1 MSVWLEEGIAAIEA
15 LLREEALLVGRA
27 IRKTATAF
35 LARDVSAA
43 DAVVAS
49 DDEMDK
55 RYLRIEEEVQTLLA
69 RQAPVAVDLRKVL
82 AMLHVNLHLE
92 RMGDYCVTIAKLAR
106 LTAGLPADPA
116 LEQAFA
122 VMATRAGEIL
132 EAAVESFF
140 EGDVPASERLV
151 ELDEAIDVE
160 NRNVLRRVLAL
171 GADEGRHEWGL
182 RMIVVARSLERIGD
196 HAVDIGEQT
205 AYMATGTFHEFT
217 DASHPAVADRADA
230 GTPC

>member
-1 MSVWLEEGIAAIEA
+1 MSVWLEEGIAEIEA

-27 IRKTATAF
+27 IGATTTAF
-35 LARDVSAA
+35 LEHDVAAA

-49 DDEMDK
+49 DDEIDD
-55 RYLRIEEEVQTLLA
+55 RYQRIEEQVQALLA
-69 RQAPVAVDLRKVL
+69 RQAPVAVDLRKIL

-92 RMGDYCVTIAKLAR
+92 RMGDYCVTVAKLAR
-106 LTAGLPADPA
+106 LTAGLPGDPP

-122 VMATRAGEIL
+122 AMATRAGEIL

-140 EGDVPASERLV
+140 AGDVEAAVGLV

-160 NRNVLRRVLAL
+160 NRNVVRRVLAL
-171 GADEGRHEWGL
+171 GADEERHEWGL

-217 DASHPAVADRADA
+217 DASHPPADR
-230 GTPC
+230 

>member
-1 MSVWLEEGIAAIEA
+1 VSVWIEEGLARLEE
-15 LLREEALLVGRA
+15 LLREEARLVGQA
-27 IRKTATAF
+27 IRDTTAAF
-35 LARDVSAA
+35 LARDVAAA
-43 DAVVAS
+43 DAVVAF
-49 DDEMDK
+49 DDEIDD
-55 RYLRIEEEVQTLLA
+55 RYLAVEEQVQALLA

-106 LTAGLPADPA
+106 LTAGLPGDPA
-116 LEQAFA
+116 LEHAFET
-122 VMATRAGEIL
+122 MASRAGEIVG
-132 EAAVESFF
+132 AAVESFF
-140 EGDVPASERLV
+140 AGDVQAAERLV

-171 GADEGRHEWGL
+171 GADEGLHEWGL

-205 AYMATGTFHEFT
+205 AYMVTGTFHEFT
-217 DASHPAVADRADA
+217 DASHPAVAE
-230 GTPC
+230 PS

>member
-1 MSVWLEEGIAAIEA
+1 VSVWLEEGIAEIEA

-27 IRKTATAF
+27 IGATTTAF
-35 LARDVSAA
+35 LGHDAA
-43 DAVVAS
+43 AGDAVVAS
-49 DDEMDK
+49 DDEIDD
-55 RYLRIEEEVQTLLA
+55 RYQRIEQHVQALLA
-69 RQAPVAVDLRKVL
+69 RQAPVAVDLRKIL

-106 LTAGLPADPA
+106 LTAGLPGDPP

-122 VMATRAGEIL
+122 AMATHAGEIL
-132 EAAVESFF
+132 EAAVGSFF
-140 EGDVPASERLV
+140 AGDVAAAARLV

-160 NRNVLRRVLAL
+160 NRNVVRRVLAL
-171 GADEGRHEWGL
+171 GADAERHEWGL

-205 AYMATGTFHEFT
+205 AYVAFHEFT
-217 DASHPAVADRADA
+217 DASHPAVAERS
-230 GTPC
+230 

>member
-1 MSVWLEEGIAAIEA
+1 VSVWLEEGIARIEE
-15 LLREEALLVGRA
+15 LLREEARLVAQA
-27 IRKTATAF
+27 IRDTTAAF
-35 LARDVSAA
+35 LARDAAAA
-43 DAVVAS
+43 DAVVAF
-49 DDEMDK
+49 DDAIDE
-55 RYLRIEEEVQTLLA
+55 RYLAVEEEVQALLA

-106 LTAGLPADPA
+106 LTAELPADPA
-116 LEQAFA
+116 LADAFET
-122 VMATRAGEIL
+122 MASRAGEMV

-140 EGDVPASERLV
+140 AGDLQAAEHLV

-171 GADEGRHEWGL
+171 GADERLHEWGL

-205 AYMATGTFHEFT
+205 AYRVTGAFHEFT
-217 DASHPAVADRADA
+217 DASHPAVARP
-230 GTPC
+230 GQ

>member
-1 MSVWLEEGIAAIEA
+1 VSVWLEEGIAEIEA

-27 IRKTATAF
+27 IGATTTAF
-35 LARDVSAA
+35 LGHDAAAA

-49 DDEMDK
+49 DDEIDD
-55 RYLRIEEEVQTLLA
+55 RYQRIEQHVQALLA
-69 RQAPVAVDLRKVL
+69 RQAPVAVDLRRIL

-92 RMGDYCVTIAKLAR
+92 RMGDYCVTVAKLAR
-106 LTAGLPADPA
+106 LTAGLPGDPP

-122 VMATRAGEIL
+122 AMATRAGEIL

-140 EGDVPASERLV
+140 AGDVEAAVGLV

-160 NRNVLRRVLAL
+160 NRNVVRRVLAL
-171 GADEGRHEWGL
+171 GADEERHEWGL

-217 DASHPAVADRADA
+217 DASHPAVAERS
-230 GTPC
+230 